1 MEIPSQQLA
10 NHVLTAARAAILLRR
25 HTRLRGQDVTSAQGK
40 RDIAVLLNDFLLLQ
54 TIKKTAL

>member
-40 RDIAVLLNDFLLLQ
+40 REHRCVTQRLFVVADD
-54 TIKKTAL
+54 